1 MELRNVAGL
10 GRPQPRPARE
20 LHPARVGAQSRGGTT
35 PRSAAIPIRLV
46 RAAAATGTHAPDR
59 SGRLGLRHQVLVS
72 LMIVGTVAAL
82 VGSGSF
88 ATFNAATRN
97 APSIATGVLVLGDK
111 VNAGSECF
119 SAGGANVSPA
129 NTGAC
134 TGVWSL
140 TTEMP
145 GTPIAPLRMTVRNGG
160 SIAASQL
167 SLYAASACTNSH
179 AGTGYDGTG
188 AICAQVQLEI
198 QQYTDGTFSTPSHC
212 WYGSGTATTCLAE
225 ANKLPAGCNV
235 STCASYPFT
244 DAAKTLA
251 DFGATVTSAS
261 PVNAGAVSAGASTY
275 FLVFASL
282 PGSSGDSF
290 QGRRADLTFTWL
302 MVQ

>member
-1 MELRNVAGL
+1 
-10 GRPQPRPARE
+10 
-20 LHPARVGAQSRGGTT
+20 
-35 PRSAAIPIRLV
+35 
-46 RAAAATGTHAPDR
+46 
-59 SGRLGLRHQVLVS
+59 
-72 LMIVGTVAAL
+72 MIVGTVAAV

-97 APSIATGVLVLGDK
+97 APSITSGVLVLGDK
-111 VNAGSECF
+111 LNAGSECF
-119 SAGGANVSPA
+119 SAGGATVNPA
-129 NTGAC
+129 NTSAC

-140 TTEMP
+140 TTETP
-145 GTPIAPLRMTVRNGG
+145 GAAIAPLRMTVRNGG

-167 SLYAASACTNSH
+167 SLYAAAACANSH

-198 QQYTDGTFSTPSHC
+198 QQYTDSTFGTPLHC
-212 WYGSGTATTCLAE
+212 WYGSGTATSCLAE
-225 ANKLPAGCNV
+225 TNKLPAGCNV
-235 STCASYPFT
+235 STCTSYPFT

-251 DFGATVTSAS
+251 DFGATVTNGS
-261 PVNAGAVSAGASTY
+261 PINAGAVSAGASTY